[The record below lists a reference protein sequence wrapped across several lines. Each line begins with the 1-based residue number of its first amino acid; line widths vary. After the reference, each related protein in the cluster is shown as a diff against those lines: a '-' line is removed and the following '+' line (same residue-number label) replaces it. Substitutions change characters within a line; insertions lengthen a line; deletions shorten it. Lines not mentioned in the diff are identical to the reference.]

1 MNRPLVS
8 VVMPVYNAEKYLKPA
23 IDSIL
28 NQSYPDLDIVIVNDG
43 STDDSKNIIKSYQD
57 PRIRYFENARNS
69 GIVVTRNRGL
79 EEARGD
85 YIAVMDSDDLA
96 TPDRMK
102 IQVEFL
108 ENNQEFGMC
117 GSYFKTINGQDKIL
131 KTVNFP
137 TNDKDARSYL
147 IVHNCFC
154 HSTVMIRGELAK
166 RLKYDLRYD
175 VVEDYELWYRI
186 SKISKII
193 NLPVYTTFYRVHG
206 NNVSTTKNK
215 HMFILLDKINSNV
228 LDDLEILYTRDELS
242 LHSNLLIY
250 NFSFFKDKGKLDEL
264 EKWMVRFF
272 HEIEKNPNFS
282 EIIVYKILIKK
293 WIVVCTKSKDFK
305 KLLFNKLLFKHPSLY
320 LNILVK
326 KIRGKN

>member
-28 NQSYPDLDIVIVNDG
+28 NQSYTDLDIVIVNDG
-43 STDDSKNIIKSYQD
+43 STDNSKNIIKSYQD
-57 PRIRYFENARNS
+57 PRIRYFENAQNS

-96 TPDRMK
+96 APDRMK

-272 HEIEKNPNFS
+272 KEIEKNPNFS
-282 EIIVYKILIKK
+282 EIIVFKILIKK

-305 KLLFNKLLFKHPSLY
+305 KLFFNKLLFKHPSLY
-320 LNILVK
+320 LNILLK
-326 KIRGKN
+326 KVRGKN